1 MSRLVLD
8 GVVVTGARGDRLRV
22 DALVLR
28 PGLAVVVGEN
38 GAGKSTLLDVL
49 AGLLRPTAGQVLLDD
64 TPVSRRSPIE
74 RSRAI
79 ASLGQRPR
87 AAPWLRVRDRIAQG
101 LIPRLG
107 AGPPRLPHVERA
119 VVDVAASLGITA
131 LLDRPLAALSGGEQQ
146 RAHVGRALIDEGAGV
161 LLLDEPFAGLDEAG
175 CALLVAA
182 LRARAESGTVVL
194 VSVHDLGLA
203 ALLCGR
209 VLGLQAG
216 RIVVDDGGIDGLEA
230 AAALLGAGLRVVS
243 VDGAVGVL
251 RVR

>member
-1 MSRLVLD
+1 MSRLALD
-8 GVVVTGARGDRLRV
+8 GVVVTGARGDRLRL
-22 DALVLR
+22 DSLGLG

-49 AGLLRPTAGQVLLDD
+49 AGLLRPAAGQVLLDD
-64 TPVSRRSPIE
+64 TPMSSRSPLE

-87 AAPWLRVRDRIAQG
+87 AAPWLRVRERIAQG

-107 AGPPRLPHVERA
+107 AGPPPSPDVERA
-119 VVDVAASLGITA
+119 VTDVAARLGIGA

-146 RAHVGRALIDEGAGV
+146 RAHVGRALIDDKAGV

-182 LRARAESGTVVL
+182 LRARADAGTVVV

-203 ALLCGR
+203 ALLGGR

-230 AAALLGAGLRVVS
+230 AAALLGTGLRVVS
-243 VDGAVGVL
+243 IDGAIGVL

>member
-1 MSRLVLD
+1 MSRLTLD
-8 GVVVTGARGDRLRV
+8 HVVVTGARGERLRV
-22 DALVLR
+22 DSLDLG
-28 PGLAVVVGEN
+28 PGLVVVVGEN

-49 AGLLRPTAGQVLLDD
+49 AGLLRPTTGRVLLDD
-64 TPVSRRSPIE
+64 VALSARSPVE
-74 RSRAI
+74 RARCV

-87 AAPWLRVRDRIAQG
+87 AAPWLRVRERIAQG

-107 AGPPRLPHVERA
+107 AGPPASSRVERA
-119 VVDVAASLGITA
+119 VVDVTTRLGVDA

-146 RAHVGRALIDEGAGV
+146 RAHLGRALIDDEAGV

-175 CALLVAA
+175 SALLVAA
-182 LRARAESGTVVL
+182 LRARADAGAVVV

-203 ALLCGR
+203 ALLGGR

-216 RIVVDDGGIDGLEA
+216 RVVVDGDDIAGLEA
-230 AAALLGAGLRVVS
+230 AATLLGPGLRVVR

-251 RVR
+251 RTR